1 MRVLTPPRSS
11 ARVLPTARKPLAVPA
26 APVRVCFVIDQL
38 ARAGTETQLLA
49 LIRGLNRRRVV
60 PYLCLLRGEDPAS
73 QALEPTDCPVWRMG
87 VGRLRSPATLTKA
100 IGFVH
105 FLRRE
110 RIDVVQ
116 AYFADSAYFAL
127 PLAWLAGV
135 RHRIRTRN
143 NLGHWLT
150 PAHRLLARCLN
161 PVVTRTLTNC
171 DAARRA
177 FLESERP
184 RPESVIVLENGVDA
198 ERFLD
203 LPVPGEAHRTEG
215 RCVGAV
221 ANLRPVKGLDIFLRA
236 AAQIVGEYPD
246 VHFRIAGE
254 GPMRGALEREAEEK
268 GLKSRFSLCG
278 AVGDMPGFLTGL
290 DIAVLCS
297 HAEGMPNAVLEYM
310 AAGRPIVATSV
321 GAVPELIED
330 GEHGLLVPPN
340 DDRALTAAIARL
352 LDDPAL
358 ARRLGRQARA
368 RVQQRYSRQA
378 MIRRFEEFYTGL
390 VEGA

>member
-1 MRVLTPPRSS
+1 MRVLTPPRGSGKI
-11 ARVLPTARKPLAVPA
+11 LPRERKRPALAS

-49 LIRGLNRRRVV
+49 LIRGLDRRRVV

-73 QALEPTDCPVWRMG
+73 QALEPADCPIWRMG
-87 VGRLRSPATLTKA
+87 VGKLRSPTTLTKA
-100 IGFVH
+100 VGFVR
-105 FLRRE
+105 FLRRK

-116 AYFADSAYFAL
+116 TYFADSAYFAL

-150 PAHRLLARCLN
+150 PAHRLLGRCLN
-161 PVVTRTLTNC
+161 PLVTRTLTNC
-171 DAARRA
+171 AAARRA

-198 ERFLD
+198 ERFLS
-203 LPVPGEAHRTEG
+203 LPVPGEALRTEG
-215 RCVGAV
+215 RCVGVV
-221 ANLRPVKGLDIFLRA
+221 ANLRPVKGLDVFLRA
-236 AAQIVGEYPD
+236 AARVAGDRPD
-246 VHFRIAGE
+246 VHFRVAGE
-254 GPMRGALEREAEEK
+254 GPMRGALEREAEVK

-278 AVGDMPGFLTGL
+278 AVGDVPGFLAGL
-290 DIAVLCS
+290 DVAVLCS

-340 DDRALTAAIARL
+340 DDQALAGAIAQL
-352 LDDPAL
+352 LGNPDL
-358 ARRLGRQARA
+358 ARCLGKQARA

-378 MIRRFEEFYTGL
+378 MIQRFEEFYTGL
-390 VEGA
+390 VGGA